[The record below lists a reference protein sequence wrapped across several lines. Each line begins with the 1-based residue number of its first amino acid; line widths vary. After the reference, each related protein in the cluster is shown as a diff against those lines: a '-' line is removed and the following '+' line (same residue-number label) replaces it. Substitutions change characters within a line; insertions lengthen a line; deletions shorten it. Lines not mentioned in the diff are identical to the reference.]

1 MSEEKF
7 LAKLA
12 ELARVPAAEL
22 TDETA
27 IAPQEW
33 DSVDLLDLIA
43 VIDESFGT
51 TVPLESVNA
60 ARTVGELRALVR
72 GTS

>member
-7 LAKLA
+7 LAKVA
-12 ELARVPAAEL
+12 ELARVPVTDL
-22 TDETA
+22 KDETP
-27 IAPQEW
+27 ITPEEW

-60 ARTVGELRALVR
+60 ARTIGELRALVR
-72 GTS
+72 GSS